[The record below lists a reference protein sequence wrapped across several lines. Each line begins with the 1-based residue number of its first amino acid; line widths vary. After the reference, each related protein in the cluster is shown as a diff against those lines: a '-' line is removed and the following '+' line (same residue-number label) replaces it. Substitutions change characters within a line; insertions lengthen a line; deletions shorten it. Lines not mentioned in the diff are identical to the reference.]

1 MKSGIKLLSVA
12 LLFAGLILVNYLA
25 SSIPARLDATAEK
38 IYTLSPGTRAL
49 LGKIE
54 EPVQLDFYFSR
65 STRTLPIALK
75 NYAERVHEML
85 RQYVRAAHGKIT
97 LNIIDPK
104 PDTPEEEKATAA
116 GISPQVWPASSER
129 FYFGLVAVQAEHQKV
144 IPALTADREQ
154 FLEYDLSQ
162 LLYQTQQLD
171 RRKLGLLTSLPLE
184 GQMDFM
190 AMQTGRMPQS
200 QLVVS
205 EWEKTFDLVTVEPSA
220 NRLPDNLDVLAIIHP
235 QNLTRK
241 LQFAIDQFLLSG
253 KPVFLALDPSSRY
266 FRSRGNQMA
275 MLGGPTPNISSDLP
289 DLLKGWGI
297 AYDPQ
302 NVVGDQEYATPV
314 QVAPGNVVRYPIWLS
329 LTRNSFNSTALPT
342 SQLDSMLLVES
353 GSFSLKEGTG
363 LTFTPLI
370 QSSATS
376 GDLPG
381 MAISMAQPEELGRQL
396 TPSGRKTLAALIQGT
411 FHSAF
416 PGGAPQD
423 ETQKSEAGGQKP
435 EVGGQKLESETTN
448 SKSGTPNSEPGAP
461 AATPATQQPP
471 ALKESK
477 TKSTLLLIADT
488 DWLFDDYSVRKYN
501 FLGVAAAEPLNDN
514 LDFASN
520 ALEFLSGSQDL
531 ISIRGKGMSLRPF
544 KVVHDMEVKAQQKY
558 QEQLTALEAQ
568 LNKVESQLTE
578 LEGKKT
584 EGGRL
589 VATPGVTKAIEDFR
603 RQQMKLRAERREIRK
618 SLREGIEALE
628 NRLLL
633 LNLLATPVLVGGFGL
648 WFYYRRR
655 QR

>member
-49 LGKIE
+49 LGKLE
-54 EPVQLDFYFSR
+54 EPVQLDYYFSR

-97 LNIIDPK
+97 LNLIDPK

-116 GISPQVWPASSER
+116 GISPQTWPATGEP
-129 FYFGLVAVQAEHQKV
+129 FYFGLVAIQAEQQKV

-162 LLYQTQQLD
+162 LLYEAQLLD
-171 RRKLGLLTSLPLE
+171 RRKLGLLTSLPLQ

-190 AMQTGRMPQS
+190 AMQSGQMPQS

-205 EWEKTFDLVTVEPSA
+205 EWAKTFEIVTIDASA
-220 NRLPDNLDVLAIIHP
+220 DRLPDNLDVLAIIHP

-241 LQFAIDQFLLSG
+241 LEFAIDQFLLSG

-275 MLGGPTPNISSDLP
+275 MMGGPTPNVSSDLP

-297 AYDPQ
+297 VYDPQ
-302 NVVGDQEYATPV
+302 NVVGDEEYATPV

-329 LTRNSFNSTALPT
+329 LARDSFNGTALPT
-342 SQLDSMLLVES
+342 SQLDSMLLVEA

-381 MAISMAQPEELGRQL
+381 MAISMAQPEELGRQI
-396 TPSGRKTLAALIQGT
+396 TPSGRKILAALVQGK
-411 FHSAF
+411 FKSAF
-416 PGGAPQD
+416 PDGPPADEKPADTAAKDKKSDTASG
-423 ETQKSEAGGQKP
+423 ETQ
-435 EVGGQKLESETTN
+435 N
-448 SKSGTPNSEPGAP
+448 SKPR
-461 AATPATQQPP
+461 TQN
-471 ALKESK
+471 LKASSAQ
-477 TKSTLLLIADT
+477 STLLLIADT

-501 FLGVAAAEPLNDN
+501 FLGVAVAEPLNDN

-520 ALEFLSGSQDL
+520 ALEFLSGSRDL
-531 ISIRGKGMSLRPF
+531 ISIRGKGTSLRPF

-589 VATPGVTKAIEDFR
+589 VATPEVTKAIEDFR
-603 RQQMKLRAERREIRK
+603 RQQVKLRADRREIRK

-633 LNLLATPVLVGGFGL
+633 LNLLATPMLVGGFGL

>member
-1 MKSGIKLLSVA
+1 MAFRPMKSATRLLSVA

-25 SSIPARLDATAEK
+25 SSIPVRLDATAEK

-49 LGKIE
+49 LVKIE

-65 STRTLPIALK
+65 SARTLPIALK
-75 NYAERVHEML
+75 NYAGRVQEML
-85 RQYVRAAHGKIT
+85 RQYVRAAHGRIT
-97 LNIIDPK
+97 LNVIDPK

-116 GISPQVWPASSER
+116 GISPQTWPATGGQ
-129 FYFGLVAVQAEHQKV
+129 FYFGLVAVEAEQQKV

-171 RRKLGLLTSLPLE
+171 RRKLGFLTSLPLQ

-190 AMQTGRMPQS
+190 SMQSGRMPQS

-220 NRLPDNLDVLAIIHP
+220 DSLPANLDVLAIIHP
-235 QNLTRK
+235 QNLSKK
-241 LQFAIDQFLLSG
+241 LEFAIDQYLLSG

-275 MLGGPTPNISSDLP
+275 MMGGPQPNVASDLP

-297 AYDPQ
+297 AYDSQ
-302 NVVGDQEYATPV
+302 NVVGDPENATPV

-329 LTRNSFNSTALPT
+329 LARDSFNSTALPT
-342 SQLDSMLLVES
+342 SQLESMLLIEA
-353 GSFSLKEGTG
+353 GSFALKEGTG
-363 LTFTPLI
+363 LTFMPLI
-370 QSSATS
+370 QSSAAS

-381 MAISMAQPEELGRQL
+381 MMLSMSQPDELGRQI
-396 TPSGRKTLAALIQGT
+396 TASGRKTLAALIQGK
-411 FHSAF
+411 FKSAF
-416 PGGAPQD
+416 PDGPPADEKPADAAAKDKKPDTATG
-423 ETQKSEAGGQKP
+423 ETQASKP
-435 EVGGQKLESETTN
+435 K
-448 SKSGTPNSEPGAP
+448 
-461 AATPATQQPP
+461 TQN
-471 ALKESK
+471 LKASSA
-477 TKSTLLLIADT
+477 KSTLLLISDT

-531 ISIRGKGMSLRPF
+531 ISIRGKGTSLRPF

-568 LNKVESQLTE
+568 LTKVEGQLTE

-589 VATPGVTKAIEDFR
+589 VATPEMTKAIEDFR
-603 RQQMKLRAERREIRK
+603 RQQVKLRAERREIRK

-628 NRLLL
+628 NRLLI

>member
-1 MKSGIKLLSVA
+1 MKSATRLLSVA

-25 SSIPARLDATAEK
+25 SSIPVRLDATAEK

-49 LGKIE
+49 LVKIE

-65 STRTLPIALK
+65 SARTLPIALK
-75 NYAERVHEML
+75 NYAGRVQEML
-85 RQYVRAAHGKIT
+85 RQYVRAAHGRIT
-97 LNIIDPK
+97 LNVIDPK

-116 GISPQVWPASSER
+116 GISPQTWPATGGQ
-129 FYFGLVAVQAEHQKV
+129 FYFGLVAVEAEQQKV

-171 RRKLGLLTSLPLE
+171 RRKLGFLTSLPLQ

-190 AMQTGRMPQS
+190 AMQSGRMPQS

-220 NRLPDNLDVLAIIHP
+220 DSLPANLDVLAIIHP
-235 QNLTRK
+235 QNLSRK
-241 LQFAIDQFLLSG
+241 LEFAIDQFLLSG

-275 MLGGPTPNISSDLP
+275 MMGGPQPNVASDLP

-297 AYDPQ
+297 AYDSQ
-302 NVVGDQEYATPV
+302 NVVGDPENATPV

-329 LTRNSFNSTALPT
+329 LARDSFNSTALPT
-342 SQLDSMLLVES
+342 SQLESMLLIEA
-353 GSFSLKEGTG
+353 GSFALKEGTG
-363 LTFTPLI
+363 LTFMPLI
-370 QSSATS
+370 QSSAAS

-381 MAISMAQPEELGRQL
+381 MMLSMSQPDELGRQI
-396 TPSGRKTLAALIQGT
+396 TASGRKTLAALIQGK
-411 FHSAF
+411 FKSAF
-416 PGGAPQD
+416 PDGPPADEKPADAAAKDKKPDTATG
-423 ETQKSEAGGQKP
+423 ETQASKP
-435 EVGGQKLESETTN
+435 K
-448 SKSGTPNSEPGAP
+448 
-461 AATPATQQPP
+461 TQN
-471 ALKESK
+471 LKASSA
-477 TKSTLLLIADT
+477 KSTLLLISDT

-501 FLGVAAAEPLNDN
+501 VLGVAAAEPLNDN

-520 ALEFLSGSQDL
+520 ALECLSGSQDL
-531 ISIRGKGMSLRPF
+531 ISIRGKGTSLRPF

-568 LNKVESQLTE
+568 LTKVEGQLTE

-589 VATPGVTKAIEDFR
+589 VATPEMTKAIEDFR
-603 RQQMKLRAERREIRK
+603 RQQVKLRAERREIRK

-628 NRLLL
+628 NRLLI

>member
-1 MKSGIKLLSVA
+1 MAFRPMKSATRLLSVA

-25 SSIPARLDATAEK
+25 SSIPVRLDATAEK

-49 LGKIE
+49 LVKIE

-65 STRTLPIALK
+65 SARTLPIALK
-75 NYAERVHEML
+75 NYAGRVQEML
-85 RQYVRAAHGKIT
+85 RQYVRAAHGRIT
-97 LNIIDPK
+97 LNVIDPK

-116 GISPQVWPASSER
+116 GISPQTWPATGGQ
-129 FYFGLVAVQAEHQKV
+129 FYFGLVAVEAEQQKV

-171 RRKLGLLTSLPLE
+171 RRKLGLLTSLPLQ

-190 AMQTGRMPQS
+190 SMQSGRMPQS

-220 NRLPDNLDVLAIIHP
+220 DSLPANLDVLAIIHP
-235 QNLTRK
+235 QNLSRK
-241 LQFAIDQFLLSG
+241 LEFAIDQFLLSG

-275 MLGGPTPNISSDLP
+275 MMGGPQPNVASDLP

-297 AYDPQ
+297 AYDSQ
-302 NVVGDQEYATPV
+302 NVVGDPENATPV

-329 LTRNSFNSTALPT
+329 LARDSFNSTALPT
-342 SQLDSMLLVES
+342 SQLESMLLIEA
-353 GSFSLKEGTG
+353 GSFALKEGTG
-363 LTFTPLI
+363 LTFMPLI
-370 QSSATS
+370 QSSAAS

-381 MAISMAQPEELGRQL
+381 MMLSMSQPDELGRQI
-396 TPSGRKTLAALIQGT
+396 TASGRKTLAALIQGK
-411 FHSAF
+411 FKSAF
-416 PGGAPQD
+416 PDGPPADEKPADAAAKDKKPDTATG
-423 ETQKSEAGGQKP
+423 ETQASKP
-435 EVGGQKLESETTN
+435 K
-448 SKSGTPNSEPGAP
+448 
-461 AATPATQQPP
+461 TQN
-471 ALKESK
+471 LKASSA
-477 TKSTLLLIADT
+477 KSTLLLISDT

-531 ISIRGKGMSLRPF
+531 ISIRGKGTSLRPF
-544 KVVHDMEVKAQQKY
+544 KVVHDMEVNAQQKY

-568 LNKVESQLTE
+568 LTKVEGQLTE

-589 VATPGVTKAIEDFR
+589 VATPEMTKAIEDFR
-603 RQQMKLRAERREIRK
+603 RQQVKLRAERREIRK

-628 NRLLL
+628 NRLLI

>member
-1 MKSGIKLLSVA
+1 MAFRPMKSATRLLSVA

-25 SSIPARLDATAEK
+25 SSIPVRLDATAEK

-49 LGKIE
+49 LVKIE

-65 STRTLPIALK
+65 SARTLPIALK
-75 NYAERVHEML
+75 NYAGRVQEML
-85 RQYVRAAHGKIT
+85 RQYVRAAHGRIT
-97 LNIIDPK
+97 LNVIDPK

-116 GISPQVWPASSER
+116 GISPQTWPATGGQ
-129 FYFGLVAVQAEHQKV
+129 FYFGLVAVEAEQQKV

-171 RRKLGLLTSLPLE
+171 RRKLGFLTSLPLQ

-190 AMQTGRMPQS
+190 SMQSGRMPQS

-220 NRLPDNLDVLAIIHP
+220 DSLPANLDVLAIIHP
-235 QNLTRK
+235 QNLSRK
-241 LQFAIDQFLLSG
+241 LEFAIDQFLLSG

-275 MLGGPTPNISSDLP
+275 MMGGPQPNVASDLP

-297 AYDPQ
+297 AYDSQ
-302 NVVGDQEYATPV
+302 NVVGDPENATPV

-329 LTRNSFNSTALPT
+329 LARDSFNSTALPT
-342 SQLDSMLLVES
+342 SQLESMLLIEA
-353 GSFSLKEGTG
+353 GSFALKEGTG
-363 LTFTPLI
+363 LTFMPLI
-370 QSSATS
+370 QSSAAS

-381 MAISMAQPEELGRQL
+381 MMLSMSQPDELGRQI
-396 TPSGRKTLAALIQGT
+396 TASGRKTLAALIQGK
-411 FHSAF
+411 FKSAF
-416 PGGAPQD
+416 PDGPPADEKPADAAAKDKKPDTATG
-423 ETQKSEAGGQKP
+423 ETQASKP
-435 EVGGQKLESETTN
+435 K
-448 SKSGTPNSEPGAP
+448 
-461 AATPATQQPP
+461 TQN
-471 ALKESK
+471 LKASSA
-477 TKSTLLLIADT
+477 KSTLLLISDT

-531 ISIRGKGMSLRPF
+531 ISIRGKGTSLRPF

-558 QEQLTALEAQ
+558 QEQLTALVAQ
-568 LNKVESQLTE
+568 LTKVEGQLTE

-589 VATPGVTKAIEDFR
+589 VATPEMTKAIEDFR
-603 RQQMKLRAERREIRK
+603 RQQVKLRAERREIRK

-628 NRLLL
+628 NRLLI

>member
-65 STRTLPIALK
+65 SSRALPIGLK
-75 NYAERVHEML
+75 NYAGRVQEML
-85 RQYVRAAHGKIT
+85 REYARGARGRIT
-97 LNIIDPK
+97 LNVIDPK
-104 PDTPEEEKATAA
+104 PDTADEEKATAA
-116 GISPQVWPASSER
+116 GLSPQTWPASGEQ
-129 FYFGLVAVQAEHQKV
+129 FYFGLVAIQAEHQKV

-162 LLYQTQQLD
+162 LLYQAQLLD
-171 RRKLGLLTSLPLE
+171 RRKLGLLTSLPLQ

-190 AMQTGRMPQS
+190 AMQSGQMPPS
-200 QLVVS
+200 QLVAG
-205 EWEKTFDLVTVEPSA
+205 EWAKTFEIVTVDASA
-220 NRLPDNLDVLAIIHP
+220 DRLPDNLDVLAIIHP

-241 LQFAIDQFLLSG
+241 LQFAVDQFLLSG

-275 MLGGPTPNISSDLP
+275 MMGGPTPNVSSDLP

-302 NVVGDQEYATPV
+302 NVVGDPEYATPV

-329 LTRNSFNSTALPT
+329 LARDSFNSTALPT
-342 SQLDSMLLVES
+342 SQLESMLLVEA
-353 GSFSLKEGTG
+353 GSFALKEGTG
-363 LTFTPLI
+363 LTFMPLI
-370 QSSATS
+370 QSSAAS

-381 MAISMAQPEELGRQL
+381 MMLGMSQPDELGRQI
-396 TPSGRKTLAALIQGT
+396 TASGRKTLAALIQGK
-411 FHSAF
+411 FKSAF
-416 PGGAPQD
+416 PDGPPAEEKPADAAAKDKKPDTTTGK
-423 ETQKSEAGGQKP
+423 TQ
-435 EVGGQKLESETTN
+435 N
-448 SKSGTPNSEPGAP
+448 SKPIVQN
-461 AATPATQQPP
+461 
-471 ALKESK
+471 LKESSA
-477 TKSTLLLIADT
+477 KSTLLLIADT

-531 ISIRGKGMSLRPF
+531 ISIRGKGTSLRPF
-544 KVVHDMEVKAQQKY
+544 KVVHDMEVSAQQKY

-568 LNKVESQLTE
+568 LTKVEGQLTE

-589 VATPGVTKAIEDFR
+589 VATPEMTKASENFR
-603 RQQMKLRAERREIRK
+603 RQQVKLRAERREIRK

-655 QR
+655 Q

>member
-1 MKSGIKLLSVA
+1 MKSVTRLLSVA

-49 LGKIE
+49 LAKIE

-65 STRTLPIALK
+65 SARTLPIALK

-85 RQYVRAAHGKIT
+85 RQYGRAAHGRIT
-97 LNIIDPK
+97 LNVIDPK

-116 GISPQVWPASSER
+116 GISPQTWPGTGGQ
-129 FYFGLVAVQAEHQKV
+129 FYFGLVAIEAEQQKV

-162 LLYQTQQLD
+162 LLYQAQQLD
-171 RRKLGLLTSLPLE
+171 RRKLGLLTSLPLQ

-190 AMQTGRMPQS
+190 AMQSGRMPQS

-205 EWEKTFDLVTVEPSA
+205 EWEKTFDLVAVEPSA
-220 NRLPDNLDVLAIIHP
+220 DSLPANLDVLAIIHP
-235 QNLTRK
+235 QNLSKK
-241 LQFAIDQFLLSG
+241 LEFAIDQFLLSG

-275 MLGGPTPNISSDLP
+275 MMGGPQPNVSSDLP
-289 DLLKGWGI
+289 DLLKGWGL

-302 NVVGDQEYATPV
+302 NVVGDPETATPV

-329 LTRNSFNSTALPT
+329 LARDSFNSIALPT
-342 SQLDSMLLVES
+342 SQLESMLLIEA
-353 GSFSLKEGTG
+353 GSFALKEGTG
-363 LTFTPLI
+363 LTFLPLI
-370 QSSATS
+370 QSSASS
-376 GDLPG
+376 GNLPG
-381 MAISMAQPEELGRQL
+381 MMLSMSQPDELGRQI
-396 TPSGRKTLAALIQGT
+396 TASGRKTLAALVQGK
-411 FHSAF
+411 FKSAF
-416 PGGAPQD
+416 PDGPPVD
-423 ETQKSEAGGQKP
+423 EKP
-435 EVGGQKLESETTN
+435 ADTAAKDKKPDTATGE
-448 SKSGTPNSEPGAP
+448 TPNAKPQA
-461 AATPATQQPP
+461 QN
-471 ALKESK
+471 LKESSA
-477 TKSTLLLIADT
+477 KSTLLLIGDT

-531 ISIRGKGMSLRPF
+531 ISIRGKGTSLRPF

-558 QEQLTALEAQ
+558 QEQLTTLEAQ
-568 LNKVESQLTE
+568 LTKVEGQLTE

-589 VATPGVTKAIEDFR
+589 VATPEMTKAIEDFR
-603 RQQMKLRAERREIRK
+603 RQQVKLRAERREIRK

-628 NRLLL
+628 NRLLI

>member
-1 MKSGIKLLSVA
+1 MKSATRLLSVA

-25 SSIPARLDATAEK
+25 SSIPVRLDATAEK

-49 LGKIE
+49 LVKIE

-65 STRTLPIALK
+65 SARTLPIALK
-75 NYAERVHEML
+75 NYAGRVQEML
-85 RQYVRAAHGKIT
+85 RQYVRAAHGRIT
-97 LNIIDPK
+97 LNVIDPK

-116 GISPQVWPASSER
+116 GISPQTWPATGGQ
-129 FYFGLVAVQAEHQKV
+129 FYFGLVAVEAEQQKV

-171 RRKLGLLTSLPLE
+171 RRKLGFLTSLPLQ

-190 AMQTGRMPQS
+190 SMQSGRMPQS

-220 NRLPDNLDVLAIIHP
+220 DSLPANLDVLAIIHP
-235 QNLTRK
+235 QNLSRK
-241 LQFAIDQFLLSG
+241 LEFAIDQFLLSG

-275 MLGGPTPNISSDLP
+275 MMGGPQPNVASDLP

-297 AYDPQ
+297 AYDSQ
-302 NVVGDQEYATPV
+302 NVVGDPENATPV

-329 LTRNSFNSTALPT
+329 LARDSFNSTALPT
-342 SQLDSMLLVES
+342 SQLESMLLIEA
-353 GSFSLKEGTG
+353 GSFALKDGTG
-363 LTFTPLI
+363 LTFMPLI
-370 QSSATS
+370 QSSAAS

-381 MAISMAQPEELGRQL
+381 MMLSMSQPDELGRQI
-396 TPSGRKTLAALIQGT
+396 TASGRKTLAALIQGK
-411 FHSAF
+411 FKSAF
-416 PGGAPQD
+416 PDGPPADEKPADAAAKDKKPDTATG
-423 ETQKSEAGGQKP
+423 ETQASKP
-435 EVGGQKLESETTN
+435 K
-448 SKSGTPNSEPGAP
+448 
-461 AATPATQQPP
+461 TQN
-471 ALKESK
+471 LKASSA
-477 TKSTLLLIADT
+477 KSTLLLISDT

-520 ALEFLSGSQDL
+520 ALECLSGSQDL
-531 ISIRGKGMSLRPF
+531 ISIRGKGTSLRPF

-568 LNKVESQLTE
+568 LTKVEGQLTE

-589 VATPGVTKAIEDFR
+589 VATPEMTKAIEDFR
-603 RQQMKLRAERREIRK
+603 RQQVKLRAERREIRK

-628 NRLLL
+628 NRLLI

>member
-49 LGKIE
+49 LGKLE
-54 EPVQLDFYFSR
+54 EPVQLDYYFSR

-97 LNIIDPK
+97 LNLIDPK

-116 GISPQVWPASSER
+116 GISPQTWPATGEP
-129 FYFGLVAVQAEHQKV
+129 FYFGLVAIQAEQQKV

-162 LLYQTQQLD
+162 LLYEAQLLD
-171 RRKLGLLTSLPLE
+171 RRKLGLLTSLPLQ

-190 AMQTGRMPQS
+190 AMQSGQMPQS

-205 EWEKTFDLVTVEPSA
+205 EWAKTFEIVTIDASA
-220 NRLPDNLDVLAIIHP
+220 DRLPDNLDVLAIIHP

-241 LQFAIDQFLLSG
+241 LEFAIDQFLLSG

-275 MLGGPTPNISSDLP
+275 MMGGPTPNVSSDLP

-297 AYDPQ
+297 VYDPQ
-302 NVVGDQEYATPV
+302 NVVGDEEYATPV

-329 LTRNSFNSTALPT
+329 LARDSFNGTALPT
-342 SQLDSMLLVES
+342 SQLDSMLLVEA

-381 MAISMAQPEELGRQL
+381 MAISMAQPEELGRQI
-396 TPSGRKTLAALIQGT
+396 TPSGRKILAALVQGK
-411 FHSAF
+411 FKSAF
-416 PGGAPQD
+416 PDGPPADEKPADTAAKDKKSDTASG
-423 ETQKSEAGGQKP
+423 ETQ
-435 EVGGQKLESETTN
+435 N
-448 SKSGTPNSEPGAP
+448 SKPR
-461 AATPATQQPP
+461 TQN
-471 ALKESK
+471 LKASSAQ
-477 TKSTLLLIADT
+477 STLLLIADT

-520 ALEFLSGSQDL
+520 ALEFLSGSRDL
-531 ISIRGKGMSLRPF
+531 ISIRGKGTSLRPF

-589 VATPGVTKAIEDFR
+589 VATPEVTKAIEDFR
-603 RQQMKLRAERREIRK
+603 RQQVKLRADRREIRK

-633 LNLLATPVLVGGFGL
+633 LNLLATPMLVGGFGL
-648 WFYYRRR
+648 WFYYRCR

>member
-1 MKSGIKLLSVA
+1 MAFRPMKSATRLLSVA

-25 SSIPARLDATAEK
+25 SSIPVRLDATAEK

-49 LGKIE
+49 LVKIE

-65 STRTLPIALK
+65 SARTLPIALK
-75 NYAERVHEML
+75 NYAGRVQEML
-85 RQYVRAAHGKIT
+85 RQYVRAAHGRIT
-97 LNIIDPK
+97 LNVIDPK

-116 GISPQVWPASSER
+116 GISPQTWPATGGQ
-129 FYFGLVAVQAEHQKV
+129 FYFGLVAVEAEQQKV

-162 LLYQTQQLD
+162 LLYQAQQLD
-171 RRKLGLLTSLPLE
+171 RRKLGLLTSLPLQ

-190 AMQTGRMPQS
+190 SMQSGRMPQS

-220 NRLPDNLDVLAIIHP
+220 DSLPANLDVLAIIHP
-235 QNLTRK
+235 QNLSKK
-241 LQFAIDQFLLSG
+241 LEFAIDQYLLSG

-275 MLGGPTPNISSDLP
+275 MMGGPQPNVASDLP

-297 AYDPQ
+297 AYDSQ
-302 NVVGDQEYATPV
+302 NVVGDPENATPV

-329 LTRNSFNSTALPT
+329 LARDSFNSTALPT
-342 SQLDSMLLVES
+342 SQLESMLLIEA
-353 GSFSLKEGTG
+353 GSFALKEGTG
-363 LTFTPLI
+363 LTFMPLI
-370 QSSATS
+370 QSSAAS

-381 MAISMAQPEELGRQL
+381 MMLSMSQPDELGRQI
-396 TPSGRKTLAALIQGT
+396 TASGRKTLAALIQGK
-411 FHSAF
+411 FKSAF
-416 PGGAPQD
+416 PDGPPADEKPADAAAKDKKPDTATG
-423 ETQKSEAGGQKP
+423 ETQASKP
-435 EVGGQKLESETTN
+435 K
-448 SKSGTPNSEPGAP
+448 
-461 AATPATQQPP
+461 TQN
-471 ALKESK
+471 LKASSA
-477 TKSTLLLIADT
+477 KSTLLLISDT

-531 ISIRGKGMSLRPF
+531 ISIRGKGTSLRPF

-568 LNKVESQLTE
+568 LTKVEGQLTE

-589 VATPGVTKAIEDFR
+589 VATPEMTKAIEDFR
-603 RQQMKLRAERREIRK
+603 RQQVKLRAERREIRK

-628 NRLLL
+628 NRLLI

>member
-1 MKSGIKLLSVA
+1 MKSATRLLSVA

-49 LGKIE
+49 LAKIE

-65 STRTLPIALK
+65 SDRTLPIALK
-75 NYAERVHEML
+75 NYAGRVHEML
-85 RQYVRAAHGKIT
+85 RQYVRAAHGRIT
-97 LNIIDPK
+97 LNVIDPK

-116 GISPQVWPASSER
+116 GISPQTWPATGGQ
-129 FYFGLVAVQAEHQKV
+129 FYFGLVAVEAEQQKV

-171 RRKLGLLTSLPLE
+171 RRKLGLLTSLPLQ

-190 AMQTGRMPQS
+190 SMQSGRMPQS

-220 NRLPDNLDVLAIIHP
+220 DSLPANLDVLAIIHP
-235 QNLTRK
+235 QNLSKK
-241 LQFAIDQFLLSG
+241 LEFAIDQFLLSG

-275 MLGGPTPNISSDLP
+275 MMGGPQPNVASDLP

-302 NVVGDQEYATPV
+302 NVVGDPETATPV
-314 QVAPGNVVRYPIWLS
+314 QVAPGNIVRYPLWLS
-329 LTRNSFNSTALPT
+329 LARDSFNSTALPT
-342 SQLDSMLLVES
+342 SQLESMLLIEA
-353 GSFSLKEGTG
+353 GSFALKEGTG
-363 LTFTPLI
+363 LTFMPLI
-370 QSSATS
+370 QSSAAS

-381 MAISMAQPEELGRQL
+381 MMLSMSQPDELGRQI
-396 TPSGRKTLAALIQGT
+396 TASGRKTLAALIQGK
-411 FHSAF
+411 FKSAF
-416 PGGAPQD
+416 PDGPPAD
-423 ETQKSEAGGQKP
+423 EKPADPAAKDKKPATATGEAQ
-435 EVGGQKLESETTN
+435 N
-448 SKSGTPNSEPGAP
+448 SKSQTPN
-461 AATPATQQPP
+461 
-471 ALKESK
+471 LKASSA
-477 TKSTLLLIADT
+477 KSTLLLISDT

-531 ISIRGKGMSLRPF
+531 ISIRGKGTSLRPF

-568 LNKVESQLTE
+568 LTKVEGQLTE

-589 VATPGVTKAIEDFR
+589 VATPEMTKAIEDFR
-603 RQQMKLRAERREIRK
+603 RQQVKLRAERREIRK
-618 SLREGIEALE
+618 SLREDIEALE
-628 NRLLL
+628 NRLLI